1 MDDKQ
6 ENMELKEIDEKRS
19 NSCVIDASVD
29 DTGQDET
36 NNDNNNNNKHGILNI
51 GEEESNTLNKS
62 FDEKLNFFKRS
73 THKDDVENL
82 LDLSEDEDPKNP
94 RKQRSNTIFA
104 PTNRIIEKL
113 TPKHKPLITNE
124 YMSPL
129 KLNTNTKNDNYS
141 NQINKIDCKSMDDK
155 ADNDLFEYE
164 ESDDEKEDIIIK
176 ANNIIFFRN
185 KMIEFKNNYDF
196 KPRNEYE
203 NILNIENI
211 FIIQKKE
218 KNTNK
223 DILILKHISKKRAK
237 RKNNFWHKHIQKQ
250 NRKFSLSANLN
261 LNSLLFT
268 KDKDILLN
276 KAIHKRSGTIHV
288 THNDGLFILSV
299 LESAAKDKKKRKS
312 NINI

>member
-164 ESDDEKEDIIIK
+164 ESDEEKEDIIIK

-211 FIIQKKE
+211 FY
-218 KNTNK
+218 KN
-223 DILILKHISKKRAK
+223 DIMILKPNS
-237 RKNNFWHKHIQKQ
+237 RKNVRKKKCNYWHKHILEQ
-250 NRKFSLSANLN
+250 NRRLSLNVY
-261 LNSLLFT
+261 
-268 KDKDILLN
+268 LN
-276 KAIHKRSGTIHV
+276 KDNVFGLKK
-288 THNDGLFILSV
+288 HNKAGLFILGV
-299 LESAAKDKKKRKS
+299 LECAALDKKRRKS
-312 NINI
+312 AVNVKIEIVDNNNNI